1 LNSLEIQYQF
11 SKFNEKRIGF
21 FMPLTGQS
29 SGQLVISVKE
39 ARKLLGQKSKNLTN
53 EELETLI
60 KDTETVVRIFV
71 RNYIGSKKDQNSVT
85 IPNNKVIT
93 I

>member
-1 LNSLEIQYQF
+1 
-11 SKFNEKRIGF
+11 
-21 FMPLTGQS
+21 MPLTGQS